1 MTLSEAQIAQAVAL
15 TEAYRRVEGMAADKI
30 AAIVA
35 AYYLQKVDP
44 MSLASVNRWLD
55 LMVPAL
61 IKTSDDSARRAAAY
75 FLGIRGIEAPGAP
88 LYSPV
93 IATGTVDQGVRE
105 SLLAV
110 GPYDYA
116 NKMKKK
122 DDGVKRLSSKEQLII
137 ANNLAA
143 ATLRHAQ
150 AGGRQ
155 TIFENS
161 AKDETALAYV
171 RVLGTS
177 ETGPCYFCV
186 MLASRFEW
194 RPFNE
199 DSFRESNSRFTGAAD
214 AKVHDEC
221 HCSLKPVYSR
231 DDKYAKESLEAAEL
245 WGLWGVGK
253 GKEAINNFR
262 QGYNHWRETGSKD
275 WKPDA

>member
-1 MTLSEAQIAQAVAL
+1 VTLSEAQIAQAVAL
-15 TEAYRRVEGMAADKI
+15 TEAYRRVEGTAADKI

-55 LMVPAL
+55 IVVPAL
-61 IKTSDDSARRAAAY
+61 IRTSDDSARRAAAY
-75 FLGIRGIEAPGAP
+75 FLGIRGIEAPGSP

-105 SLLAV
+105 SLLAM
-110 GPYDYA
+110 GPYNYA
-116 NKMKKK
+116 NKMKAN
-122 DDGVKRLSSKEQLII
+122 GGKRLSSKEQLII

-161 AKDETALAYV
+161 AKDRTALAYV
-171 RVLGTS
+171 RVTKA
-177 ETGPCYFCV
+177 EPCFFCV
-186 MLASRFEW
+186 MLQGRFEW
-194 RPFNE
+194 RPFSE
-199 DSFRESNSRFTGAAD
+199 DSFEASNSRFTGAGD
-214 AKVHDEC
+214 AKVHDNC
-221 HCSLKPVYSR
+221 HCSLKPIYSR
-231 DDKYAKESLEAAEL
+231 DDKYAKDALEAAEL
-245 WGLWGVGK
+245 WGLWGIGK